1 MQIRAYIRH
10 FIPLAVIFVMA
21 MLSIT
26 AVSAQVKTDSIGDR
40 VLPPQILRDSSRL
53 FSPRDTGF
61 QPSGLEIVSLDT
73 NYTPV
78 DTLLNDTIQSDS
90 TSKSRGVLF
99 TDIVDYKADDSIRL
113 DVANKKMFLYKNA
126 TIKYQKTELVA
137 DYIELDMDQNLA
149 FASGVADTAGNIIG
163 KPKCIINLS
172 GDSSKLNINL
182 FFEFCCAGFDDITG
196 KYHS

>member
-99 TDIVDYKADDSIRL
+99 TDIVDYNADD
-113 DVANKKMFLYKNA
+113 
-126 TIKYQKTELVA
+126 
-137 DYIELDMDQNLA
+137 
-149 FASGVADTAGNIIG
+149 
-163 KPKCIINLS
+163 
-172 GDSSKLNINL
+172 
-182 FFEFCCAGFDDITG
+182 
-196 KYHS
+196 